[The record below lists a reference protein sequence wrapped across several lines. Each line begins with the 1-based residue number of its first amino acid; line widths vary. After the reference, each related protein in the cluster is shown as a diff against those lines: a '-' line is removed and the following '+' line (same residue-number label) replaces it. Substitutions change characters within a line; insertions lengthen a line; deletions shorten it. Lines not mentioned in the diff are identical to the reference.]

1 MAKHGVIVAVM
12 VVMFAAPAMPQR
24 PAGGDVPTIAEKA
37 AGMQKLEGFFNLYWE
52 EKAERMWLEIPR
64 TGEEFLYVTDLA
76 SSIEGRN
83 RGSWS
88 GGQIMKFDRYGSRIF
103 LTQVSYQNRAVS
115 DDAPE
120 RRAVAEAYTDPTIFA
135 FRIAAEESGR
145 VLVDATD
152 FFMRDALNLGAGGID
167 RNRSAFYWPR
177 TKNFPK
183 NTEVELLLTYNAA
196 PAASGGARGAAAGAP
211 APGGGARGSGGTA
224 GTSVRL
230 HHSLVELPDS
240 HYGPRRYDPRS
251 GVGGINFRDYASPFT
266 EPVRRE
272 YSSRFRLTK
281 QNPNA
286 PVSEPVKPIVYYVDP
301 GVPEPIRSALVE
313 GASWWNQ
320 AFEAAGFRN
329 GFQAKVLPA
338 DADPMDL
345 RYNMILW
352 VHSPGRSWS
361 SGASLRDPRTGE
373 IITGRVYLGSDRI
386 RQDFLIGSGLKAL
399 YAGKEPDTKEIEAMA
414 LARIRQLSAHEVG
427 HTLGFGHNY
436 VSSIANR
443 ASVMD
448 YPHPYIKV
456 RENGTLDF
464 SEAYTVGIGEWDKVF
479 VAYAYSHF
487 PDGTNEDE
495 ALDKILNDAQAR
507 GLYCLSESG
516 DASAHPFSHDWDNGP
531 DPLAELERVL
541 RIRKIALD
549 NLSANNIP
557 QRTPMARLEEVLVP
571 VYLFHRYQTQAAAK
585 SLGGVDYRP
594 AVRGDGQKAVAVVA
608 PEIQR
613 RALKLLLTTIAPETL
628 ALPRSILQ
636 LIPPRAG
643 VSGGEVFPRR
653 TSSTF
658 DPLAV
663 AQTAA
668 QITAS
673 LILNPAR
680 AARLLANR
688 ALEAGAPTLGEV
700 IGTLL
705 DSTWKK
711 DAPADPY
718 LADIQRV
725 VDNTVLYNLMGLA
738 AGGAPEVRAI
748 ADLKITQL
756 RTRLAAQGGV
766 LKDESQL
773 AHFRFGIREIER
785 YQADPLKFVISEPV
799 AAPPGAPIGT
809 WETPAPWI
817 FWYREDPEDTPGF
830 DSLIRQ

>member
-1 MAKHGVIVAVM
+1 MAKHGVIVAAIVM
-12 VVMFAAPAMPQR
+12 MFAAPAVPQR
-24 PAGGDVPTIAEKA
+24 QAGGDTPTIAEKT
-37 AGMQKLEGFFNLYWE
+37 AGMQRLEGFFNLYWE
-52 EKAERMWLEIPR
+52 EKAERMWLEIAR
-64 TGEEFLYVTDLA
+64 TGEQFLYVTDLA

-88 GGQIMKFDRYGSRIF
+88 GGQIMRFDRYGLRIF
-103 LTQVSYQNRAVS
+103 LTQVNYQNRAVS
-115 DDAPE
+115 SDAAE
-120 RRAVAEAYTDPTIFA
+120 RRAVEEAYTDPTIFG
-135 FRIAAEESGR
+135 FRIAAEEGGR

-152 FFMRDALNLGAGGID
+152 FFMRDAQSLGAGGLD

-177 TKNFPK
+177 TRNFPK
-183 NTEVELLLTYNAA
+183 NTEVELLLTYNAV
-196 PAASGGARGAAAGAP
+196 PAAGGGGRGTPAAGA
-211 APGGGARGSGGTA
+211 GGRGGAGTSA
-224 GTSVRL
+224 TSVRL
-230 HHSLVELPDS
+230 HHSLVELPDPQ
-240 HYGPRRYDPRS
+240 YKPRRYDPRS
-251 GVGGINFRDYASPFT
+251 GVNGVNFRDYASPFT

-272 YSSRFRLTK
+272 YSSRFRLVK
-281 QNPNA
+281 RDPDA
-286 PVSEPVKPIVYYVDP
+286 PISEPVKPIIYYVDP

-329 GFQAKVLPA
+329 GFQARVLPA

-352 VHSPGRSWS
+352 IHSPGRSWS

-399 YAGKEPDTKEIEAMA
+399 YAGKEPDTKEIEDMA

-448 YPHPYIKV
+448 YPHPYIKIGA
-456 RENGTLDF
+456 NDTLDF

-516 DASAHPFSHDWDNGP
+516 DSSAHPFSNDWDNGP
-531 DPLAELERVL
+531 DPVAELERVL
-541 RIRKIALD
+541 RIRQIALK
-549 NLSANNIP
+549 NFSAGNIP

-594 AVRGDGQKAVAVVA
+594 AVRGDGQKAVAVVP

-628 ALPRSILQ
+628 ALPRGILQ

-658 DPLAV
+658 DPLAA

-668 QITAS
+668 NITAS

-688 ALEAGAPTLGEV
+688 ALESDAPALGEV

-705 DSTWKK
+705 DSTWKR

-718 LADIQRV
+718 LAEIQRV
-725 VDNTVLYNLMGLA
+725 VDDTVLYNLMGLA
-738 AGGAPEVRAI
+738 AGGSPEVRAV
-748 ADLKITQL
+748 AALKITQL
-756 RTRLAAQGGV
+756 KSRLAAQAGL

-773 AHFRFGIREIER
+773 AHFRFGISEMER
-785 YQADPLKFVISEPV
+785 YEADPLKFVLPEPA
-799 AAPPGAPIGT
+799 AAPPGAPIGMG
-809 WETPAPWI
+809 EMPATWI
-817 FWYREDPEDTPGF
+817 FWHWEEGEDIP
-830 DSLIRQ
+830 SLDRPVRR

>member
-103 LTQVSYQNRAVS
+103 LIQVSYQNRAVS

-196 PAASGGARGAAAGAP
+196 PAASGGARGAATGAP
-211 APGGGARGSGGTA
+211 ASGGGARGSGGTA